1 MPVAEDFL
9 KELSIRP
16 YEPRDEARVKEL
28 TIAAF
33 TGVSIENNI
42 EHAWPGL
49 LPVPW
54 GERKWPMVAMDLTAH
69 PEECFVVEYD
79 GEVIGYATTRINR
92 TNSVGQI
99 PDMAVDEKF
108 RGKGIGRMLLEHCL
122 QYFRDQNLILARI
135 ETLDQ
140 NPIGRHL
147 YPDLGFEEV
156 ARQIFYAM
164 PLEPQDE

>member
-1 MPVAEDFL
+1 MPIDAEFL
-9 KELSIRP
+9 AKMSIRP
-16 YEPRDEARVKEL
+16 YDPSDEGRVKEL
-28 TIAAF
+28 TIVSF
-33 TGVSIENNI
+33 SGVSIENNI
-42 EHAWPGL
+42 EKAWPNL

-54 GERKWPMVAMDLTAH
+54 GERKWPMVAGDLTDH
-69 PEECFVVEYD
+69 PEECFVAEYE
-79 GEVIGYATTRINR
+79 GAVIAFATTRINR
-92 TNSVGQI
+92 KNSVGTI
-99 PDMAVDEKF
+99 PDMAVDEEY
-108 RGKGIGRMLLEHCL
+108 RGKGIGRKLIEHCL
-122 QYFRDQNLILARI
+122 QYFRDQQLTLARI

>member
-1 MPVAEDFL
+1 MPVDEDFL
-9 KELSIRP
+9 KELNIRQYIP
-16 YEPRDEARVKEL
+16 SDEARVKEL
-28 TIAAF
+28 TITAF
-33 TGVSIENNI
+33 SGVSIENNI
-42 EHAWPGL
+42 EDAWPEL
-49 LPVPW
+49 LPIPW
-54 GERKWPMVAMDLTAH
+54 GERKWPMVAMDLTDH
-69 PEECFVVEYD
+69 PEECFVVEHE

-92 TNSVGQI
+92 RNSVGQI
-99 PDMAVDEKF
+99 PDMAVDEKY
-108 RGKGIGRMLLEHCL
+108 RGKGIGRKLLEYCI

-164 PLEPQDE
+164 PLEPQEE